1 MQFLTFIGLSSVT
14 IILPFYLQDVLKM
27 STLHAGFFLMI
38 YPLVLGIVSPYSGK
52 LSDKLNPKI
61 ISNIG

>member
-1 MQFLTFIGLSSVT
+1 
-14 IILPFYLQDVLKM
+14 M